1 VGKNCLDSLCASRL
15 CPPLKRRQS
24 QRIGNSGEFENSL
37 LERLRRQQLADLARA
52 YDLLD
57 EGFDPNWPKP
67 RMLSFLKRYESE
79 MLFHKPPKR
88 EFYFMRAG
96 R

>member
-88 EFYFMRAG
+88 EFSFKRAG

>member
-1 VGKNCLDSLCASRL
+1 LFEAKGPGISNK
-15 CPPLKRRQS
+15 QS
-24 QRIGNSGEFENSL
+24 SVVAAVHR
-37 LERLRRQQLADLARA
+37 LADLARA

-57 EGFDPNWPKP
+57 EGFDANWPKP